1 MWHSNT
7 KLKNQPKQTRNIPG
21 EMRILSYDKAINS
34 SRRNS
39 KCDTRNRAS
48 KHMQQKWT
56 ELKGEIN
63 KSMVL
68 VGEFAIAHSVVVWG

>member
-1 MWHSNT
+1 
-7 KLKNQPKQTRNIPG
+7 
-21 EMRILSYDKAINS
+21 
-34 SRRNS
+34 
-39 KCDTRNRAS
+39 
-48 KHMQQKWT
+48 MQQKWT